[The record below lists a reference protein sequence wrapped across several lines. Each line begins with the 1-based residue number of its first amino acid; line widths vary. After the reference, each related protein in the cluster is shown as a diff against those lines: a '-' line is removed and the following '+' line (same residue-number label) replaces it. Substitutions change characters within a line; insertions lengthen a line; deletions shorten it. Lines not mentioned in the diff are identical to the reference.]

1 MPETAIQQAAP
12 MFQIIDDKA
21 ALSPQFVAAWR
32 ALSERAYVPNPFWD
46 PHFCIPAMTLA
57 TPGTIKI
64 ATLTNPDGSLAAL
77 APFTLKRVMKVGP
90 KVAVLWTHDYIP
102 LGTPLIA
109 AADETAFQ
117 SLLLGIM
124 NETGSP
130 LLAYALKQLPKLGTL
145 SKDIIATH
153 VINTHHRAALQSSE
167 PGETYRR
174 ATLSKQR
181 RQGLDRRF
189 RRLGERTAHLGKLEI
204 DLCRDPEII
213 PSRFEAFMRLEQ
225 VGWKGGNNTAL
236 LSNKLHADF
245 ARDAALKLAQRQS
258 AMVAT
263 LKAGETVLAAL
274 TLFQINGETFSWK
287 TAFDN
292 NYKECSPGTQLLA
305 RFADPVMGCGEPFRL
320 DSCAAANNEIANA
333 IWGERVCVQ
342 NIIFSTP
349 SQSTQANAIK
359 HAEQLK
365 QQTKQKLKSILN
377 R

>member
-1 MPETAIQQAAP
+1 
-12 MFQIIDDKA
+12 MFEIIDTKA
-21 ALSPQFVAAWR
+21 AFTPQFIARWR
-32 ALSERAYVPNPFWD
+32 VLSERAQVPNPFWD
-46 PHFCIPAMTLA
+46 PDFCIPAITLA
-57 TPGTIKI
+57 APGTIKI

-77 APFTLKRVMKVGP
+77 APFTLQRVMKVGP

-102 LGTPLIA
+102 LGTPLVA
-109 AADETAFQ
+109 SADDTAFQ
-117 SLLLGIM
+117 SLLLGLM

-130 LLAYALKQLPKLGTL
+130 LLAYTLKQLPELGTL
-145 SKDIIATH
+145 SNDTIVTH
-153 VINTHHRAALQSSE
+153 VINTHNRAALQSSE

-181 RQGLDRRF
+181 RQGLDRRY
-189 RRLGERTAHLGKLEI
+189 RRLVERTTHLGKLEI

-225 VGWKGGNNTAL
+225 VGWKGENNTAL

-245 ARDAALKLAQRQS
+245 ARDTALKFAQRRS

-274 TLFQINGETFSWK
+274 TLFQINGEAFSWK
-287 TAFDN
+287 TTFDE
-292 NYKECSPGTQLLA
+292 NYKVCSPGTQLLA
-305 RFADPVMGCGEPFRL
+305 RFADPIMGKGEKFSL
-320 DSCAAANNEIANA
+320 DSCAAENNEIANA
-333 IWGERVCVQ
+333 IWGERVRVQ

-349 SQSTQANAIK
+349 AQSAQANAIK
-359 HAEQLK
+359 RAEQLK
-365 QQTKQKLKSILN
+365 QQTKQKLKSILK